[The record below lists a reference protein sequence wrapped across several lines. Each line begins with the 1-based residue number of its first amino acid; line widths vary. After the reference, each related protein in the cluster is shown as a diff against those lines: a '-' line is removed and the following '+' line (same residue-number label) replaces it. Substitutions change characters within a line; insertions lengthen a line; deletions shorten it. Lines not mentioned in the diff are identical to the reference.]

1 MAATF
6 KIESVKHFIKGVF
19 VMILNTKTNEV
30 NEVTFAYLQ
39 EAHDY
44 LAALNKICK

>member
-1 MAATF
+1 MASTF
-6 KIESVKHFIKGVF
+6 TIESVKHFINGVF
-19 VMILNTKTNEV
+19 VMVLNTKTNEV

-44 LAALNKICK
+44 IGALNKIAK